1 MDSRQ
6 WTSEESGVTAAR
18 KKGKCEKK
26 KKKKKK
32 MNFSAAILTLLVHAH
47 PHTRGCVPAIAW
59 TWQEWSKQRD
69 GIWPL
74 GK

>member
-32 MNFSAAILTLLVHAH
+32 DELFGGYSDVAGARTPTYTWVRASNCMDVARMEQAERWHLAA
-47 PHTRGCVPAIAW
+47 W
-59 TWQEWSKQRD
+59 
-69 GIWPL
+69 
-74 GK
+74 